1 MNMTSFTISRG
12 LRLALL
18 LLMLASQGIA
28 NAHALDDSHSLE
40 KDNCATCII
49 GHGLGAALGDSYE
62 AAPVQVVRVLLP
74 RPVNRLSTNCPHH
87 LSFCPRSPCLLLENT
102 HTELI
107 HPIWFCHRIGDM

>member
-74 RPVNRLSTNCPHH
+74 RPVIVSARIART
-87 LSFCPRSPCLLLENT
+87 T
-102 HTELI
+102 
-107 HPIWFCHRIGDM
+107 CHFARALPASLWKTSIPN